1 MINDEDAPLLSS
13 LKAKRRAL
21 AEAAQVPAYIIF
33 TDRTL
38 VEMAETRPETLDQ
51 MAGIGGVGAKK
62 LDSYGSAFLQII
74 TGDEKPMHPQRRKL
88 AGREAG
94 TTYDQLMQVQAG
106 LTHGTTG
113 LDKPLSCSAS
123 LVAKVAALHSPNP
136 NALLEILGE
145 RRAERFARAFLD
157 VLQQAR

>member
-1 MINDEDAPLLSS
+1 
-13 LKAKRRAL
+13 LKWPKTGPKRWIRWQVS
-21 AEAAQVPAYIIF
+21 AEWEQ
-33 TDRTL
+33 
-38 VEMAETRPETLDQ
+38 
-51 MAGIGGVGAKK
+51 KK
-62 LDSYGSAFLQII
+62 LDSYGSAFLKII

-88 AGREAG
+88 AGCEAG
-94 TTYDQLMQVQAG
+94 TTYDQLMLVQAG

-123 LVAKVAALHSPNP
+123 LVAKIAALHSPNP

-145 RRAERFARAFLD
+145 RRAERFASAFLD